1 MLIQQ
6 GFLFLASLSPHKM
19 GKKKL
24 NPVTS
29 HGNVDT
35 FISPVSIFNT
45 ELNFNINYKVIL
57 IVQYTIYESTVGY
70 SSDL

>member
-1 MLIQQ
+1 
-6 GFLFLASLSPHKM
+6 M

-35 FISPVSIFNT
+35 FISPVSIFNMK
-45 ELNFNINYKVIL
+45 LNFNINYEVIL
-57 IVQYTIYESTVGY
+57 IVQYTIHESIVGY
-70 SSDL
+70 SSDLCRMLFETFNS

>member
-1 MLIQQ
+1 
-6 GFLFLASLSPHKM
+6 M

-35 FISPVSIFNT
+35 FISPVSIFNMK
-45 ELNFNINYKVIL
+45 LNFNINYEVIL
-57 IVQYTIYESTVGY
+57 IVQYTIHESTVGY